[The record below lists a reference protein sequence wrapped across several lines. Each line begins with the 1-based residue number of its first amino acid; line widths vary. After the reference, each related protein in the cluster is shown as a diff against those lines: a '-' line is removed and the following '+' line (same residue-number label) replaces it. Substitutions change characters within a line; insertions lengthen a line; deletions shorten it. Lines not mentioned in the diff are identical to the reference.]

1 MINPKITRQMEKQPN
16 LLLWH
21 GIFLLMLLAA
31 IFGIYKAV
39 QAVDYT
45 WRWERIPQYIAYQ
58 AEQKQYAEFDG
69 TVVAGTTA
77 AEKGQLFLQDHSST
91 PTVARPSPAQA
102 PRLPK
107 GIPSSRATPWTP
119 N

>member
-21 GIFLLMLLAA
+21 GVFLLMLLAA

-77 AEKGQLFLQDHSST
+77 AEKGQLFLQDDLDPNRRQAIAST
-91 PTVARPSPAQA
+91 GA
-102 PRLPK
+102 
-107 GIPSSRATPWTP
+107 
-119 N
+119 

>member
-1 MINPKITRQMEKQPN
+1 MINPKLTRQMEKQPN
-16 LLLWH
+16 QLLWH
-21 GIFLLMLLAA
+21 GIFLLLVLAA

-58 AEQKQYAEFDG
+58 AEQKHYAEFDG
-69 TVVAGTTA
+69 TVVAD
-77 AEKGQLFLQDHSST
+77 KGQLFLQDDLD
-91 PTVARPSPAQA
+91 PSRRQA
-102 PRLPK
+102 IAPK
-107 GIPSSRATPWTP
+107 GSQLAEGDTVMTQPFLH